1 MKAIYWLIIV
11 LVQSC
16 LVPELRADEGFMTK
30 KIVNS
35 ELEDLS
41 KSREDLEQEKIL
53 LRQVSNSS
61 ASENNTVITNRP
73 CQCSGGV
80 CSCCS
85 RILYDTWKQK
95 ACVNITYDPDEFS
108 FTANIMMNDRV
119 LYTRTV
125 SGKNPRPICVPVPRL
140 PIRACVRFY
149 NIYFQGR
156 NIHLCLNMEGKFQ
169 DTTLFKISL
178 DCLRFGSNG
187 LALLKPED
195 GGGLGQV
202 ELFPTHNTIACD
214 SILYTRRTECERQ
227 KAFSVKRAVTGTHT
241 SISRGFLI
249 YRTISITRQSCNC
262 FMSFS
267 CSCCQSVMI
276 LYTKERK
283 NLCVNFAYQGNGLNV
298 DVALSSDTIST
309 RTVTNFQAF
318 QFCVFVPG
326 CLFSTACISVLELNQ
341 SATSITACPRLDIY
355 AKKRLWQINYDCIS
369 ISTELPMMSTDD
381 NDDTMRMTDMTI
393 EETSL
398 AENRRSTLSEST
410 IVQTSEMNVTE
421 TRPEEA
427 EDITEISE
435 IFEETIP
442 IK

>member
-1 MKAIYWLIIV
+1 MKTVYWLLLSIV

-16 LVPELRADEGFMTK
+16 LVSGSKADESFTTEK
-30 KIVNS
+30 SFNS

-41 KSREDLEQEKIL
+41 KSQEDLEQVKIL
-53 LRQVSNSS
+53 LRQASNSS
-61 ASENNTVITNRP
+61 ASENDTVTTNRP

-108 FTANIMMNDRV
+108 FTANIMMNDRII
-119 LYTRTV
+119 YTRTV

-169 DTTLFKISL
+169 DTTLFKVSL

-202 ELFPTHNTIACD
+202 EFFPEDVPNTIACD
-214 SILYTRRTECERQ
+214 CILYTVDEIEHLLG
-227 KAFSVKRAVTGTHT
+227 TG
-241 SISRGFLI
+241 ISRGLLI
-249 YRTISITRQSCNC
+249 YRTITVTRQSCNC
-262 FMSFS
+262 LMSFS
-267 CSCCQSVMI
+267 CSCCQSVII
-276 LYTKERK
+276 LYTREQKD
-283 NLCVNFAYQGNGLNV
+283 LCVNFTYQRNGLNV
-298 DVALSSDTIST
+298 DVALSSNTINT
-309 RTVTNFQAF
+309 RTVTNFKAF
-318 QFCVFVPG
+318 QFCVLVPG
-326 CLFSTACISVLELNQ
+326 CLFSTACVNILQLNQ
-341 SATSITACPRLDIY
+341 YPTSITACLRLEIY
-355 AKKRLWQINYDCIS
+355 AKKQLWQINYDCIS
-369 ISTELPMMSTDD
+369 ITIELPMMATDD
-381 NDDTMRMTDMTI
+381 TNTMTEMT
-393 EETSL
+393 S
-398 AENRRSTLSEST
+398 SESA
-410 IVQTSEMNVTE
+410 IVQTSEINIME
-421 TRPEEA
+421 TSGRPEEA

-435 IFEETIP
+435 ISEEIIP

>member
-1 MKAIYWLIIV
+1 MKAACWLLLIIV

-16 LVPELRADEGFMTK
+16 LVPESRADEDFTTK
-30 KIVNS
+30 KVVNS

-41 KSREDLEQEKIL
+41 KSQEDLEQVKLL
-53 LRQVSNSS
+53 LRQASNSS

-108 FTANIMMNDRV
+108 FTANIMMNDRI

-156 NIHLCLNMEGKFQ
+156 NMHLCLSMEGKFQ
-169 DTTLFKISL
+169 DSTLFK
-178 DCLRFGSNG
+178 
-187 LALLKPED
+187 A
-195 GGGLGQV
+195 
-202 ELFPTHNTIACD
+202 HNIIACD
-214 SILYTRRTECERQ
+214 CILYTADGI
-227 KAFSVKRAVTGTHT
+227 KHLLGTG
-241 SISRGFLI
+241 ISRGFLI

-262 FMSFS
+262 SMSFS

-283 NLCVNFAYQGNGLNV
+283 DLCVNFTYQGNGLNV

-326 CLFSTACISVLELNQ
+326 CLFSTACVNVLELNQ

-369 ISTELPMMSTDD
+369 IKLPMMSTDD
-381 NDDTMRMTDMTI
+381 SDDTMRMTDMTI

-398 AENRRSTLSEST
+398 AESRRPTLSEST
-410 IVQTSEMNVTE
+410 IMQTSEMDVTE
-421 TRPEEA
+421 TNGRPEEA
-427 EDITEISE
+427 EDITETSE